1 MSNYRWVDQTQ
12 PQTLY
17 IAVILL
23 YVNAA
28 FMVLFGGLRVWMGP
42 VPIGLLLA
50 AGQVGGGLGVANEK
64 KWGYGLAVAV
74 AILPLAL
81 LILGGGFAT
90 DIITLL
96 FQIALVCLL
105 LHPQSREYQR
115 IWFK

>member
-28 FMVLFGGLRVWMGP
+28 FEVLFGGLRVWIGP
-42 VPIGLLLA
+42 VPFGVLLA
-50 AGQVGGGLGVANEK
+50 AGQIAGGLGVANEK

-81 LILGGGFAT
+81 LILAGGFAT
-90 DIITLL
+90 DLITLL
-96 FQIALVCLL
+96 FEIALVCLL

>member
-28 FMVLFGGLRVWMGP
+28 FEVLFGGLSS
-42 VPIGLLLA
+42 PIGFLFA
-50 AGQVGGGLGVANEK
+50 AGQVAAGLGIANEK
-64 KWGYGLAVAV
+64 KWGYGLGVAM
-74 AILPLAL
+74 AFLPFL
-81 LILGGGFAT
+81 LQLLLLGSPFAT
-90 DIITLL
+90 GLITLL
-96 FQIALVCLL
+96 FEIALVCLL

>member
-28 FMVLFGGLRVWMGP
+28 FEVIVGGLLSPLGF
-42 VPIGLLLA
+42 LFA
-50 AGQVGGGLGVANEK
+50 AGQVAAGLGIANEK
-64 KWGYGLAVAV
+64 KWGYAVGVVMAF
-74 AILPLAL
+74 LPFVLQL
-81 LILGGGFAT
+81 VFLGGLST

-96 FQIALVCLL
+96 FEIALVCLL